1 VVAVVD
7 AELTGGITPD
17 FFTAVALGMVPNH
30 TAGTR
35 LGTNDVI
42 PQAAFILLSN
52 VTSVTSVGNLPSA
65 AQQMQ
70 VVSTSASDTAAGTG
84 AQQVEI
90 TYLTTP
96 AAGFQ
101 KKTEIVTLNGITPVL
116 TTNTDI
122 FRIDRFRVS
131 RAGLM
136 VTALGNVSLQSVGG
150 AATFEI
156 IPALT
161 NVFRSAIH
169 WVPKGF
175 KTNVPYRSF
184 GVTTTGGVTFILEAF
199 EEDASGNV
207 VVTGNDQFDL
217 GQGVLAGQ
225 LIPPLVVS
233 NPNGKMIGVAIVIR
247 GRASNQ
253 AASGSF
259 RFVDSPL

>member
-1 VVAVVD
+1 MVD
-7 AELTGGITPD
+7 ADLSGGVSPD
-17 FFTAVALGMVPNH
+17 FFTAVAQGSVPDS
-30 TAGTR
+30 TAGSR
-35 LGTNDVI
+35 VGTNEVI

-52 VTSVTSVGNLPSA
+52 VTSVSSVVNFPST

-70 VVSTSASDTAAGTG
+70 VVSSSASDSVAGNG

-101 KKTEIVTLNGITPVL
+101 KKTETVTLNGITPVL

-131 RAGLM
+131 RAGSSL
-136 VTALGNVSLQSVGG
+136 TALGNVSLQSVGG
-150 AATFEI
+150 ATTFEQI
-156 IPALT
+156 AALT
-161 NVFRSAIH
+161 NVFRTAIH

-175 KTNVPYRSF
+175 KTTVPNVAF
-184 GVTTTGGVTFILEAF
+184 GATTVGGVIFLLEAS

-207 VVTGNDQFDL
+207 VFAANEQVEI
-217 GQGVLAGQ
+217 GQSALVEE

-233 NPNGKMIGVAIVIR
+233 NPNGLIKGVAIVVR

-259 RFVDSPL
+259 QFIDQPL